1 MVSKRTS
8 RPPNSAAPA
17 QQPEEKQ
24 KKPSR
29 AAAKPGGRVVTR
41 RKKRPADEAPPAEA
55 AVQPAQVVSDED
67 IRIRAY
73 FLSLEYRGG
82 DRQDV
87 DFWLLAEREM
97 RPAKTPREP

>member
-8 RPPNSAAPA
+8 RPPKSASPA
-17 QQPEEKQ
+17 QPPEEKQ

-29 AAAKPGGRVVTR
+29 AAAKPGRRVVTR
-41 RKKRPADEAPPAEA
+41 RKRPADEVPSAEA
-55 AVQPAQVVSDED
+55 AVQPAKVVSDED

-97 RPAKTPREP
+97 RPVKTPREP